1 MFAEG
6 FSCIGVLIYVLHSGF
21 CVSAAR
27 LGLPDVGLIS
37 YGEMVD
43 QGRLITEAVSV
54 PVIGDGDN
62 GYGNSMNIKR
72 TVKGY
77 INAGLAGIMLEDQV
91 LIDFHTFPPPLVKV
105 TALIFQIDSVIILN
119 VLVSNLMSLS

>member
-1 MFAEG
+1 
-6 FSCIGVLIYVLHSGF
+6 VLHSGF

-72 TVKGY
+72 TIKGY

-91 LIDFHTFPPPLVKV
+91 LIDLSTFVIVKV
-105 TALIFQIDSVIILN
+105 TTFIVDRSGKVFIFWWVTL
-119 VLVSNLMSLS
+119 

>member
-1 MFAEG
+1 MHW
-6 FSCIGVLIYVLHSGF
+6 SLLIFSGF

-37 YGEMVD
+37 YGEMID
-43 QGRLITEAVSV
+43 QGRLINEAVSI

-72 TVKGY
+72 TIKGY
-77 INAGLAGIMLEDQV
+77 INAGFAGIMLEDQV
-91 LIDFHTFPPPLVKV
+91 RCPIHYNHPCTDTSSTCVDDHC
-105 TALIFQIDSVIILN
+105 S
-119 VLVSNLMSLS
+119 

>member
-1 MFAEG
+1 M
-6 FSCIGVLIYVLHSGF
+6 
-21 CVSAAR
+21 
-27 LGLPDVGLIS
+27 PDVGLIS

-91 LIDFHTFPPPLVKV
+91 LIDFHTFSPPLVKV

>member
-1 MFAEG
+1 M
-6 FSCIGVLIYVLHSGF
+6 YVLHSGF

-91 LIDFHTFPPPLVKV
+91 LIGISVHLLLHLSKSLKAARCFK
-105 TALIFQIDSVIILN
+105 IFSYPSEL
-119 VLVSNLMSLS
+119 

>member
-1 MFAEG
+1 MEIKICILCLSGRTFRGYSSQAISYVALLL
-6 FSCIGVLIYVLHSGF
+6 FSTGF

-43 QGRLITEAVSV
+43 QGRLINEAVSI

-72 TVKGY
+72 TIKGY
-77 INAGLAGIMLEDQV
+77 INAGFAGIMLEDQV
-91 LIDFHTFPPPLVKV
+91 RSFRNTNQSFHRLAP
-105 TALIFQIDSVIILN
+105 
-119 VLVSNLMSLS
+119 

>member
-1 MFAEG
+1 LGITALKILHTLFVWENISWVFKPG
-6 FSCIGVLIYVLHSGF
+6 YLIHCIVFFSTGF

-43 QGRLITEAVSV
+43 QGRLINEAVSI

-72 TVKGY
+72 TIKGY
-77 INAGLAGIMLEDQV
+77 INAGFAGIMLEDQV
-91 LIDFHTFPPPLVKV
+91 RSFRNTNQSFHRLAP
-105 TALIFQIDSVIILN
+105 
-119 VLVSNLMSLS
+119 